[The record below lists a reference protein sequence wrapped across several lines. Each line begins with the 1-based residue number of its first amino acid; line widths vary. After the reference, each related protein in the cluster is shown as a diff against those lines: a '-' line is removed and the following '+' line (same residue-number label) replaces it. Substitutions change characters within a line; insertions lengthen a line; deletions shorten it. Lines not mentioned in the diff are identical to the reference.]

1 MQNFF
6 YKYRFEFDGVIM
18 KKLNLSA
25 KTITGLA
32 VLTALVIVLQTFGGA
47 IVIGPVQLNFTLI
60 PIVLGAILFGA
71 WGGLFHLHHSAPEEQ
86 SGGRA
91 DSVR

>member
-1 MQNFF
+1 MQKFF

-47 IVIGPVQLNFTLI
+47 ANKQL
-60 PIVLGAILFGA
+60 
-71 WGGLFHLHHSAPEEQ
+71 S
-86 SGGRA
+86 S
-91 DSVR
+91 